1 MSVVEACLY
10 NLYIV
15 LSDGWFLGELVAK
28 EIGNEVKVAVKEPAN
43 KTQCEHVAAL
53 QYSLVV
59 HS

>member
-43 KTQCEHVAAL
+43 
-53 QYSLVV
+53 
-59 HS
+59 

>member
-1 MSVVEACLY
+1 MSVVETCLY

-28 EIGNEVKVAVKEPAN
+28 EIGNEVKVAVKEPS
-43 KTQCEHVAAL
+43 KMPQRYHVAAL
-53 QYSLVV
+53 QNSFVV